1 MVKYVGMKTTSN
13 IWEQLRGRPS
23 VVLAP
28 MDDVTDL
35 VFRQLVQEIAPA
47 DLYFTEFANADGFAS
62 PGRHAI
68 ERRLRLGT
76 HEGPVIAQI
85 WGLKPDNFQTMA
97 AELATRDFAGIDLNM
112 GCPAKDVL
120 KKGAC
125 SGLIKTPELAAEM
138 IAATKAGAGDLPV
151 SVKTR
156 IGYHEVEMG
165 WIEHILS
172 QDIAALTV
180 HLRTV
185 KEQSKVEAH
194 WELMGDI
201 IALRD
206 RIAPQT
212 LIYGNGDVED
222 RGQAER
228 LIAETGCDGI
238 MIGRGIFHNP
248 WAFSSTQVEHTQTER
263 AATLLRH
270 LEIWV
275 QEVDEEYRARR
286 FETLKRFFKIY
297 INGFAGAAE
306 LRNQLMQCHDVLSVR
321 EILQ

>member
-1 MVKYVGMKTTSN
+1 MPTSQN
-13 IWEQLRGRPS
+13 IWEQLRGQAHVS
-23 VVLAP
+23 LAP

-35 VFRQLVQEIAPA
+35 VFRQLVHELAPA
-47 DLYFTEFANADGFAS
+47 DVYYTEFANADGFAS

-68 ERRLRLGT
+68 ERRLRLGE

-85 WGLKPDNFQTMA
+85 WGLHPENFQAMA
-97 AELATRDFAGIDLNM
+97 AELATRGFAGIDLNM

-125 SGLIKTPELAAEM
+125 SGLIKTPALAAEM

-156 IGYHEVEMG
+156 IGFNDIQLD
-165 WIEHILS
+165 WIEHILR

-185 KEQSKVEAH
+185 KEQSKVDAH
-194 WELMGDI
+194 WKLMKDI
-201 IALRD
+201 VALRD

-212 LIYGNGDVED
+212 LIIGNGDVED
-222 RGQAER
+222 REQAER
-228 LIAETGCDGI
+228 LMSETSCDGI

-248 WAFSSTQVEHTQTER
+248 WAFGTTQVEHSQQER
-263 AATLLRH
+263 IATLLRH
-270 LEIWV
+270 LQIWET
-275 QEVDEEYRARR
+275 EVDADNQTRR

-297 INGFAGAAE
+297 VNGFAGAAE
-306 LRNQLMQCHDVLSVR
+306 LRNQLMQCHDLISVR
-321 EILQ
+321 TILSSL